1 MSRRATGP
9 LFGLKVALEWLA
21 ALLLLLLLSPPL
33 LLLALLVKFT
43 SRGPV
48 FYIAKRLGRGGKCFP
63 MVKFRSMHVGVPAIV
78 TEDNMVIVEE
88 NDPRL
93 TPVGEF
99 LRIGFDE
106 LPQLINVL
114 KGEMSLIGP
123 RPDVDWV
130 LPDYTDEIRRRLE
143 VRPGITGL
151 AQVLCGRRLSS
162 EQNYWLDCYYVA
174 NWSPWLDLRIAL
186 YTVPYVLGV
195 KRLARQ
201 WLRGILPEAAARL
214 EEAR

>member
-1 MSRRATGP
+1 MSEPAAGP
-9 LFGLKVALEWLA
+9 LFGLKVAVEWFA
-21 ALLLLLLLSPPL
+21 ALLLLLLLSPL
-33 LLLALLVKFT
+33 LLLIALLVKLT

-48 FYIAKRLGRGGKCFP
+48 FYIAKRLGRGGQYFP
-63 MVKFRSMHVGVPAIV
+63 MIKFRSMYVGVPAIV

-93 TPVGEF
+93 TPVGEL

-114 KGEMSLIGP
+114 KGEMALVGP

-130 LPDYTDEIRRRLE
+130 LPEYTDEIRRRLE

-151 AQVLCGRRLSS
+151 AQVLCGRQLSS
-162 EQNYWLDCYYVA
+162 DYNYRLDCYYVA
-174 NWSPWLDLRIAL
+174 NWSPWLDLKIVL

-195 KRLARQ
+195 RRLARQ
-201 WLRGILPEAAARL
+201 WLQEVLPEAAAML
-214 EEAR
+214 HKPQ